1 MSVKAE
7 DEERIGM
14 RCGIKTNGLKK
25 VRAMINRMKSGL
37 VTGHIKRPCLAF
49 ENTAEGVLREKTKQH
64 EKVSRESPVRT
75 LNSEP
80 VNSNSAYCLGNLI
93 IATRFRDRLLGFLA
107 KRPKECTLLISP
119 CNAIHTFGI
128 KGNLDIAFFDDRGK
142 VLLAQRNIPPGKIIR
157 CLKARGVLEKFSHI
171 DKQWFC
177 EGDEVKVYV

>member
-14 RCGIKTNGLKK
+14 HYGIKTNGLKK
-25 VRAMINRMKSGL
+25 VRVMINRMTSESNSRFIKKSCL
-37 VTGHIKRPCLAF
+37 VSMNEIEQTLSG
-49 ENTAEGVLREKTKQH
+49 KTKPY
-64 EKVSRESPVRT
+64 EKVNKGSPIST
-75 LNSEP
+75 FNS
-80 VNSNSAYCLGNLI
+80 VSINSNSAYCLGNLI